1 MRRILLSLCLVLAA
15 CGGKSSSKT
24 TPPADNRSLFE
35 RLGGLPAIEAVV
47 EDFVAR
53 TGSDDRIKSLFMNT
67 DIPRI
72 KKMMVEDICERT
84 GGPCKYTGK
93 NMVDSHKDTKLK
105 PEDFEAFMEDLEAT
119 LDKFKVPAREKKEVL
134 DDFRS
139 RQAEV
144 MTHSQPK
151 S

>member
-1 MRRILLSLCLVLAA
+1 MLVRSLVLCVALAA
-15 CGGKSSSKT
+15 CGGKSSSK
-24 TPPADNRSLFE
+24 PAAPDNRSLFE
-35 RLGGLPAIEAVV
+35 RLGGKPAIEAVV

-93 NMVDSHKDTKLK
+93 NMTESHKDTKLK

-139 RQAEV
+139 RQQEV
-144 MTHSQPK
+144 MDASKPK
-151 S
+151 A